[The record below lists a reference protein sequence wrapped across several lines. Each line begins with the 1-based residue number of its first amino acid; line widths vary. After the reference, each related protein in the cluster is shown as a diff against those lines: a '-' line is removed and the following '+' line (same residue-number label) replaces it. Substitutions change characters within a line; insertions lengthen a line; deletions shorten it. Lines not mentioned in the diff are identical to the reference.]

1 MGLEAVFGSF
11 FFPPVRR
18 IMSYMICSYSK
29 SRDVLFVKMYLQ
41 HTSTNI

>member
-11 FFPPVRR
+11 FSPVRR